1 MRKKDKKIDV
11 TLEEVS
17 ITLQGQTVE
26 GLRLTLGSKVIGQLI
41 ETDKGFTQVEK
52 EEVTQQFKTLDQA
65 ISTILENY
73 HLNH

>member
-17 ITLQGQTVE
+17 ITLQEQKVN

-41 ETDKGFTQVEK
+41 ETDKGFSQVDEG
-52 EEVTQQFKTLDQA
+52 EVTEQFKTLDQA